1 MPIFEIFKIKL
12 SQCLQIK
19 NFQHFHF
26 FGFKLY
32 WCLQF
37 NKISKTRKT
46 NCPAVCNSKK
56 KKKRKEKKKRKSYK
70 TNHTDVSNSK
80 NIKTSSHDT
89 SNKKYIKNSQNK
101 LHQLLR
107 MFSGVRLSHFWVITN
122 QLALKLA

>member
-56 KKKRKEKKKRKSYK
+56 KKKIKEKKKRKSYK

-107 MFSGVRLSHFWVITN
+107 MFSCVRLSHFWVITN